1 MSLLRER
8 DPERPGL
15 ALKIGIAA
23 AIGLGALVSGLV
35 MSRQGRRLVKEAWQ
49 GRRRTRIED
58 RVLDVLW
65 GNPRV
70 GHRNF
75 DVEDLGDGVILLSGV
90 VRSRRERVLALRLAH
105 GVKEVTRV
113 EDALVVEPG
122 PRRHSRR
129 RLRRRRPFRT

>member
-1 MSLLRER
+1 MNLRER

-15 ALKIGIAA
+15 ALKIGIAG
-23 AIGLGALVSGLV
+23 AIALGALVSGLV
-35 MSRQGRRLVKEAWQ
+35 LSRQGRRLVKEAWQ
-49 GRRRTRIED
+49 GRRRTRLED

-75 DVEDLGDGVILLSGV
+75 DVEDMGDGVILLSGV
-90 VRSRRERVLALRLAH
+90 VRSRRERALALRLARR
-105 GVKEVTRV
+105 VQDVTRV

-122 PRRHSRR
+122 PRRHRGP
-129 RLRRRRPFRT
+129 RLRRRGVRD